1 MEWSWCKEFCPEMA
15 TYNKVY
21 KIKKGKGL
29 LNHIKLVGD
38 KKQVKYCEKKEREYF
53 AQTNV
58 SAEVIFVN
66 GNEYN
71 GPKNVF
77 DVSECR
83 VPNKYGKVIKE
94 TGLSYNEDNLDE
106 IIGNK
111 DLSGFSNEEIINNIL
126 LAHYDK
132 ADDEVLYPA
141 DFSWAPDKTNTDDK
155 PVAEVLEKENASD
168 AQNEPQLQEMEAVR
182 TKDKKPENKENNKI
196 VYAEEEK
203 RPPEP
208 EVKRIE
214 NDMVVKNTITAEENA
229 RNIAMLKDIE
239 NQYMD
244 ARNLIDQMSDSRYRI
259 LGNKLAD
266 TMKDKTY
273 GKTQWARQYLDV
285 SDDVAT
291 ELYAKLYNLD
301 RQTKKFCK
309 EVVHQVEHM
318 GCPMCGKEWNED
330 VTFLRPGIHYILC
343 PNCNAERPY
352 EKETP
357 KKEA

>member
-1 MEWSWCKEFCPEMA
+1 MNDKDGEKDDNEHKEYVLPENSRLEG
-15 TYNKVY
+15 TTSKSL
-21 KIKKGKGL
+21 GKPSSL
-29 LNHIKLVGD
+29 THNSQKMPER
-38 KKQVKYCEKKEREYF
+38 KRMFSKMQKQ
-53 AQTNV
+53 Q
-58 SAEVIFVN
+58 EV
-66 GNEYN
+66 
-71 GPKNVF
+71 
-77 DVSECR
+77 
-83 VPNKYGKVIKE
+83 
-94 TGLSYNEDNLDE
+94 
-106 IIGNK
+106 
-111 DLSGFSNEEIINNIL
+111 
-126 LAHYDK
+126 
-132 ADDEVLYPA
+132 
-141 DFSWAPDKTNTDDK
+141 
-155 PVAEVLEKENASD
+155 
-168 AQNEPQLQEMEAVR
+168 EAVR
-182 TKDKKPENKENNKI
+182 TDEKKSENKEDNKI
-196 VYAEEEK
+196 VYTEEEK

-208 EVKRIE
+208 EVKRTE
-214 NDMVVKNTITAEENA
+214 NNMVVKNTITAEENA

-318 GCPMCGKEWNED
+318 GCPMCGKEWDED

-343 PNCNAERPY
+343 PNCNSERPY
-352 EKETP
+352 EKRDS
-357 KKEA
+357 